1 MKDEETDRL
10 TAAVVERLRQR
21 RVELGL
27 SVNKLAEKAGMTHV
41 GILKLESGD
50 RTPMLRTALKLAK
63 ALDLR
68 LSSVLRDFDL

>member
-50 RTPMLRTALKLAK
+50 RTPMLRTTLKLAK

>member
-1 MKDEETDRL
+1 MKDEETDLL

-68 LSSVLRDFDL
+68 LSSVLSDFDL

>member
-41 GILKLESGD
+41 GVMKLESGD

-68 LSSVLRDFDL
+68 LSSVLSDFDL

>member
-68 LSSVLRDFDL
+68 LSSVLSDFDL